1 MIVVIVIVIVIVCV
15 LIRANHILIY
25 FDLLVPEMCAL
36 IEGAFAATGHTRFV
50 DWASAASFA
59 FSVRIHFQGPLSG
72 STGARTSCGMAL
84 DGM

>member
-36 IEGAFAATGHTRFV
+36 IEGASGAPDRTHFV
-50 DWASAASFA
+50 DWASAASLA
-59 FSVRIHFQGPLSG
+59 FSVRIRF
-72 STGARTSCGMAL
+72 
-84 DGM
+84 